1 VTVRPLS
8 AVGPLYAERVGIP
21 GCMLGLCENLS
32 TAFDVTVWAIGGTSD
47 VRALPFVRLA
57 MPSIAYRAACKLG
70 VSDAV
75 VLSVL
80 KQRFLG
86 ALPPGAAAWVWP
98 GMGVEFLRELRR
110 RGHPVILERINSH
123 VASAREL
130 LESVWL
136 RHGFAPNHDL
146 DEGLARTEEMELEL
160 ADFVFVCSPFV
171 AASFERAGVPAA
183 RLLRSTYGWDP
194 ARFVL
199 PERRRDPAE
208 IPTFLFVGTD
218 MIRKGVPE
226 LLESWHRSGVRAKLR
241 IIGEVDRQIR
251 ERYGHLLSGAG
262 IELLGYQRDLA
273 RAYADAD
280 VFVLPSH
287 EEGSPLVTYLALAA
301 GIPSLVSFAGAGGVI
316 ADGVEGFV
324 REPSD
329 QEGLVDALRR
339 LAENAS
345 LRQEM
350 GRAARAA
357 SVRYTWQAVAE
368 RRSADLE
375 RVLSARHD

>member
-1 VTVRPLS
+1 MRPLS

-32 TAFDVTVWAIGGTSD
+32 GAFDVTLWTIGGTSD

-57 MPSIAYRAACKLG
+57 MPSIAYRVACKLG
-70 VSDAV
+70 AGDV
-75 VLSVL
+75 VPLSVL
-80 KQRFLG
+80 RRRFLR
-86 ALPPGAAAWVWP
+86 ALRPGAAAWVWP
-98 GMGVEFLRELRR
+98 GMGVEFLRQLRH

-130 LESVWL
+130 LESVSR
-136 RHGFAPNHDL
+136 RHGVAPNHDL
-146 DEGLARTEEMELEL
+146 DDALARTENMELEL
-160 ADFVFVCSPFV
+160 ADFVYVCSPFV

-199 PERRRDPAE
+199 PDRQRDSAE
-208 IPTFLFVGTD
+208 TPTFLFVGTD
-218 MIRKGVPE
+218 MVRKGLVE
-226 LLESWHRSGVRAKLR
+226 LLESWRRSGVRAKLR
-241 IIGEVDRQIR
+241 IVGEVDRQVR
-251 ERYGHLLSGAG
+251 ERFGHLLGGAD

-273 RAYADAD
+273 RVYADAD

-316 ADGVEGFV
+316 TDGVEGFV
-324 REPSD
+324 REPTD
-329 QEGLVDALRR
+329 QDGLVDALRR
-339 LAENAS
+339 LAENPS
-345 LRQEM
+345 LRHEM
-350 GRAARAA
+350 GRAALAA
-357 SVRYTWQAVAE
+357 SVRYTWPAVAA
-368 RRSADLE
+368 RREADLE
-375 RVLSARHD
+375 RVLGARND